1 MLIWGNKWGL
11 VLANSQ
17 YFLLFCQGLWCL
29 DLSGAQQ
36 LPSKVLSETVRS
48 LPDLRSLSLAGTT
61 CDRSV
66 IKAITH
72 RCRLLRH
79 LDVSGCHFLSP
90 AALLLLACGAS
101 FSSSDCHS
109 EGSSSSQCSCSL
121 PLTPLPLT
129 SLLALDIGFGEQE
142 GDPAAAAAYLLL
154 SLPYLER
161 VAMDGLSQALCLIQ
175 RREFNQS
182 NQFTERE
189 GVPGLGELLQEWKYT
204 QGVDNWNR
212 KVGKD
217 AAEDEERIVWE
228 EFGSESEEDENRDE
242 GPRCSQNQA
251 EEERGARVLNQSGDE
266 RLMLR
271 LKDVKGLSCDALDS
285 LSQLCPNICSI
296 SVNVGEDE
304 DIRARSKWSLLAAGL
319 NPWSDQLQS
328 FSVLYS
334 GPLVDLLPALQVV
347 GSSLLSVTLEG
358 VSTSPH
364 MPMLELIKACPRLRE
379 LFLSA
384 EPPATPWQE
393 EVEEE
398 QQGDWDLPRLPN
410 LRSLTVK

>member
-1 MLIWGNKWGL
+1 M
-11 VLANSQ
+11 
-17 YFLLFCQGLWCL
+17 
-29 DLSGAQQ
+29 
-36 LPSKVLSETVRS
+36 
-48 LPDLRSLSLAGTT
+48 
-61 CDRSV
+61 
-66 IKAITH
+66 
-72 RCRLLRH
+72 LRH

-101 FSSSDCHS
+101 FSSPDCHS
-109 EGSSSSQCSCSL
+109 EGSSSSQSSCSL

-175 RREFNQS
+175 HQEFNQTD
-182 NQFTERE
+182 QFTERE
-189 GVPGLGELLQEWKYT
+189 GVPRFGELLQEWRRT
-204 QGVDNWNR
+204 QGMDSWNR
-212 KVGKD
+212 KGED

-242 GPRCSQNQA
+242 GPRCSRNQG
-251 EEERGARVLNQSGDE
+251 EEKRRARVLNQSGDE

-271 LKDVKGLSCDALDS
+271 LKDVKGLSCDSLDS

-296 SVNVGEDE
+296 SVNVGDDE

-319 NPWSDQLQS
+319 NTWTDQLQS
-328 FSVLYS
+328 LSVHYC

-347 GSSLLSVTLEG
+347 GSSLLAVTLEG
-358 VSTSPH
+358 VKTSPH
-364 MPMLELIKACPRLRE
+364 TPMLELIKACPRLRE

-384 EPPATPWQE
+384 EPPATPRGE

-398 QQGDWDLPRLPN
+398 QRGDWDLPRLPN
-410 LRSLTVK
+410 LRSLTFK